1 MATQQVHNVCYMVD
15 CVLDLSQEISQAAI
29 LPKGSTITHL
39 SVEVQEAA
47 QAGGILDLGF
57 EGDTQALANDIDTGT
72 KGVNICNVAFT
83 SHKDES
89 IIATSQNTTSGKAI
103 LRVVYFLPSTI
114 RIDY

>member
-1 MATQQVHNVCYMVD
+1 M
-15 CVLDLSQEISQAAI
+15 QES
-29 LPKGSTITHL
+29 
-39 SVEVQEAA
+39 A
-47 QAGGILDLGF
+47 QTGGILDLGF
-57 EGDTQALANDIDTGT
+57 EGNNEALANDIDTAI

-89 IIATSQNTTSGKAI
+89 IIVTSKNTTSGKAI